1 MNRRQLEHI
10 LRASGSISG
19 SREIVVIGSQSILG
33 AYPNAPEELLR
44 SMEADVYPLDD
55 PEKSDLIDGCIGE
68 LSPFHET
75 FGYYAHGVDPG
86 TATLPKGWRTRLVQV
101 KSEDTSGTV
110 GWCLA
115 PVDLAVSK
123 LAAARE
129 KDLQFVGGMI
139 RTGIVSKSAIAD
151 VLGELDQREASLVAK
166 MLSSCRTGAAPC

>member
-1 MNRRQLEHI
+1 MNRRQLEHV

-33 AYPNAPEELLR
+33 AHPNAPEELLR

-55 PEKSDLIDGCIGE
+55 PAKSDLIDGCIGE

-101 KSEDTSGTV
+101 KNENTGGTA

-139 RTGIVSKSAIAD
+139 RAGLVSQSAVAAA
-151 VLGELDQREASLVAK
+151 LGELEPEEASLVAK
-166 MLSSCRTGAAPC
+166 MLSNCLSG

>member
-1 MNRRQLEHI
+1 M
-10 LRASGSISG
+10 
-19 SREIVVIGSQSILG
+19 VIGSQAILG
-33 AYPNAPEELLR
+33 ACPDAPEELLR
-44 SMEADVYPLDD
+44 SMEADVYPLDA

-86 TATLPKGWRTRLVQV
+86 TATLPKAWRTRLVPV
-101 KSEDTSGTV
+101 GNENTGGTV

-129 KDLQFVGGMI
+129 KDVKFVGSMI
-139 RTGIVSKSAIAD
+139 RSGILTESAVAG
-151 VLGELDQREASLVAK
+151 VLVELEPKDAAWVKK
-166 MLSSCRTGAAPC
+166 MLATCV